1 MSMPDLRCYSMA
13 AVVEYDKTGKLIGD
27 LLDDFKYTVEGTIAP
42 NPVAVS
48 EVLSPAALTSAASSQ
63 MMTHVRS
70 IDRH

>member
-42 NPVAVS
+42 NPITNNTF
-48 EVLSPAALTSAASSQ
+48 E
-63 MMTHVRS
+63 
-70 IDRH
+70 